1 MKAYGIISPAHQ
13 VDLSVWWTLWTG
25 GYYTRNF
32 GLLGIAFF
40 CIVERRPRG
49 RFLVVFSAHG
59 NLLFRLLKAY
69 PVDYTIFPQTRHAV
83 MRIGETGKTLDLV
96 REIDVTGLL
105 DWNGRNL
112 LRWVD
117 GTLHGISSDM
127 FDKPNDMPLNEMKLV
142 IKDKR

>member
-1 MKAYGIISPAHQ
+1 MDYGDTTPVKVGERVMHRYFETDFVLPSDVHGRRVFLATKSP
-13 VDLSVWWTLWTG
+13 L
-25 GYYTRNF
+25 R
-32 GLLGIAFF
+32 GIMLNGR
-40 CIVERRPRG
+40 IVNAP
-49 RFLVVFSAHG
+49 
-59 NLLFRLLKAY
+59 
-69 PVDYTIFPQTRHAV
+69 
-83 MRIGETGKTLDLV
+83 DLV